1 MAAAVTEVVVAQ
13 DPPPAITRPQRSRLG
28 THIARILIIVAVL
41 AFYFVPLF
49 ATAAFGFSLPDVGFS
64 LEPLTRAVGSRNGT
78 DTILL
83 TLLLTV
89 LTVVV
94 SLGLLVPTLLFLHL
108 KAPRYLGAAESLSLL
123 PFVIPAVALVSGANV
138 FFRAIAP
145 GFLVSPLSLVPFY
158 VVLGLPLVYR
168 SLDAGFRAIDVRT
181 LWSASQSLGAT
192 GLSTVL
198 RVILPNLGS
207 ALMSASLLCA
217 ALTLGEYAV
226 ASLLLH
232 QTFPVFMV
240 SVGSSQPRGAAA
252 LSFITIILT
261 WLLLVAV
268 SAVASLGAKKRS
280 KK

>member
-1 MAAAVTEVVVAQ
+1 MAAAIGEVVEAPVQQTPVAR
-13 DPPPAITRPQRSRLG
+13 ARRSGLVSQ
-28 THIARILIIVAVL
+28 IARIVIIVAVL
-41 AFYFVPLF
+41 AFYFVPLI
-49 ATAAFGFSLPDVGFS
+49 ATAMFGFSLPEAGLT
-64 LEPLTRAVGSRNGT
+64 LEPLTRAVGSRNGIN
-78 DTILL
+78 TILL

-108 KAPRYLGAAESLSLL
+108 RAPRLLGIAESLSLL

-145 GFLVSPLSLVPFY
+145 GFLVSALSLVPFY
-158 VVLGLPLVYR
+158 VILGLPLVYR
-168 SLDAGFRAIDVRT
+168 SLDAGFRGIDVRT
-181 LWSASQSLGAT
+181 MWSASQSLGAS
-192 GLSTVL
+192 GLDTL
-198 RVILPNLGS
+198 ARVILPNLRAALLS
-207 ALMSASLLCA
+207 AALLCA

-232 QTFPVFMV
+232 ETFPVFMV
-240 SVGSSQPRGAAA
+240 SVGSAQPRGAAA

-268 SAVASLGAKKRS
+268 SAVAGLGSKRRS
-280 KK
+280 TT